1 MRPIDA
7 DALEFEAYSI
17 WVHGSPEMKYRMD
30 TLKELIDK
38 APTIAAKSV
47 QHWIDDIDH
56 WICPVCRLEVTN
68 PNNYDGCKC
77 PRCGFQ
83 DPKDA
88 EPVRHGYWYKPTG
101 MMPPE
106 HHHRHRCSECYCL
119 APYERPGREWFS
131 DFCPNCGA
139 KMDLEEKV

>member
-7 DALEFEAYSI
+7 DALVENLELLAKFQPEDKQSTILGICATI
-17 WVHGSPEMKYRMD
+17 KATKTLTAGS
-30 TLKELIDK
+30 
-38 APTIAAKSV
+38 A

-68 PNNYDGCKC
+68 PNNYEGCKC

-88 EPVRHGYWYKPTG
+88 ELVRHGRWYKPHG

-106 HHHRHRCSECYCL
+106 HHHRHRCSECYSL
-119 APYERPGREWFS
+119 APYERPGREWLS
-131 DFCPNCGA
+131 DYCPNCGA
-139 KMDLEEKV
+139 KMDLK